1 MADPEGGMAKV
12 TIEAE
17 LSERLYRAY
26 LCEAR
31 RTGKKVEA
39 LVERLVNELIE
50 EFERSEDD
58 HPVWVS

>member
-1 MADPEGGMAKV
+1 MAKV
-12 TIEAE
+12 KIEAE
-17 LSERLYRAY
+17 LSERLYQAY
-26 LCEAR
+26 LCEAQ